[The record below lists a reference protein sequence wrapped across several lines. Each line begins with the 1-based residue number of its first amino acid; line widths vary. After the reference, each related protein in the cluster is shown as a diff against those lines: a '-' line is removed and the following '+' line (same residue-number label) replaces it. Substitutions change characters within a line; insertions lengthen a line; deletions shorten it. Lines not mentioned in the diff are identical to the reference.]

1 MPPGTR
7 CACSLFLRWHRFAP
21 NLPPDPRQYPA
32 PAVLRRAISPS
43 TSMTRWLTGNWKETD
58 LSVTVFLCVVLAALL
73 HAIWNSL
80 LKGSADKQA
89 TMLAIA
95 LGHVPVALLMLL
107 FAPPVEMAALP
118 WILAGVMLHLGYQ
131 LFLTAGYRIGD
142 LTLVYPIA
150 RGSAPLIVTA
160 FSIAVMG
167 ISFSKW
173 ELSGVCLIAIGL
185 ASLSLV
191 RRADG
196 MRNPRAVVMALGT
209 GMFIAAYSL
218 VDGIGARVATTALG
232 YWNWAAI
239 GNAVLLSGWTLA
251 AKPPVFAALTSNRS
265 VILTGFVGGSASFLA
280 YGLVI
285 WAFTQAPI
293 ALVTALRETSIV
305 FALLIGVGI
314 LKERLDLAKVVSTI
328 VTISGAV
335 LLRVSR
341 S

>member
-1 MPPGTR
+1 VIARVFPERRVAAQCRYLQRPIGAIR
-7 CACSLFLRWHRFAP
+7 R
-21 NLPPDPRQYPA
+21 PA
-32 PAVLRRAISPS
+32 
-43 TSMTRWLTGNWKETD
+43 TSAERKVTT
-58 LSVTVFLCVVLAALL
+58 TVFLAVVLAALL
-73 HAIWNSL
+73 HATWNSL
-80 LKGSADKQA
+80 LKGSADKQV

-95 LGHVPVALLMLL
+95 LGHVPVALLMLP
-107 FAPPVEMAALP
+107 FAPTVDMAALP
-118 WILAGVMLHLGYQ
+118 WILAGVALHLGYQ
-131 LFLTAGYRIGD
+131 LFLTAGYRLGD

-160 FSIAVMG
+160 FSIAVLG
-167 ISFSKW
+167 LSFTRL
-173 ELSGVCLIAIGL
+173 ELSGVGLIAIGL
-185 ASLSLV
+185 ASLSIV

-209 GMFIAAYSL
+209 GMFIASYSL
-218 VDGIGARVATTALG
+218 VDGIGARVAESALG
-232 YWNWAAI
+232 YWIWAAI
-239 GNAVLLSGWTLA
+239 GNAVLLSLWNVAT
-251 AKPPVFAALTSNRS
+251 KPRVLTALTSSRS
-265 VILTGFVGGSASFLA
+265 VMVTGLLGGSASFLA

-335 LLRVSR
+335 LLRASR